1 MIEGEVNA
9 IAGEVKHMET
19 EISEVEKKFHLCYR
33 LSSCIWICDFS

>member
-19 EISEVEKKFHLCYR
+19 EISKVEKKIPSLLLTFIMHLD
-33 LSSCIWICDFS
+33 L